1 MALGADG
8 YHRAAEGAAQ
18 SVLEHTDW
26 DLVLVADRPLSA
38 ALAADP
44 RVCGIRVDPVDGEDR
59 AARFLA
65 KFHALDRAI
74 AVADTPLMVLFDADA
89 RVVRPTTGA
98 DVAAALAGHPLGMV
112 EQATIRGSSMDRA
125 AFLEHYR
132 VHTLGFI
139 DPEVS
144 PPTLEAFRY
153 FNSGVVLGRCD
164 ALAEVVADALARIAA
179 ARGPHVLGAH
189 MIADQDYFQHWVLS
203 VRPGSCADLDW
214 EWNHCSWWHDPFPR
228 DGARI
233 LHFSNF
239 MDGPTPETLAQM
251 DAISSRVAAGDALSA
266 RVTAVVVTHRS
277 ERVIDD
283 CARALRMAGVEH
295 VIVVDNASDDETV
308 ARARAAGCDVVELPR
323 NHGFAVGANAGLRLV
338 ETEIVCVVNPDCL
351 VDVATVR
358 RGAELCTDDAV
369 CAVPDFVDEA
379 GVVTAG
385 VRGAYTRRRLLADV
399 ARTHN
404 ATSRVAALAEHGPR
418 YDGHGWA
425 WPLGACVFLPAA
437 ALRRLGGFDEAY
449 FLYMEDVDLG
459 QRWCA
464 AGGRIVSTGT
474 TVRHAEQQGADVKA
488 AARGALLAAA
498 RVQYSRRAFG
508 PITGRLAQL
517 LAGNAA

>member
-1 MALGADG
+1 
-8 YHRAAEGAAQ
+8 
-18 SVLEHTDW
+18 
-26 DLVLVADRPLSA
+26 
-38 ALAADP
+38 
-44 RVCGIRVDPVDGEDR
+44 
-59 AARFLA
+59 
-65 KFHALDRAI
+65 
-74 AVADTPLMVLFDADA
+74 
-89 RVVRPTTGA
+89 
-98 DVAAALAGHPLGMV
+98 
-112 EQATIRGSSMDRA
+112 
-125 AFLEHYR
+125 
-132 VHTLGFI
+132 
-139 DPEVS
+139 
-144 PPTLEAFRY
+144 
-153 FNSGVVLGRCD
+153 
-164 ALAEVVADALARIAA
+164 
-179 ARGPHVLGAH
+179 
-189 MIADQDYFQHWVLS
+189 
-203 VRPGSCADLDW
+203 
-214 EWNHCSWWHDPFPR
+214 
-228 DGARI
+228 
-233 LHFSNF
+233 
-239 MDGPTPETLAQM
+239 
-251 DAISSRVAAGDALSA
+251 
-266 RVTAVVVTHRS
+266 
-277 ERVIDD
+277 
-283 CARALRMAGVEH
+283 VEH
-295 VIVVDNASDDETV
+295 VIVVDNASDDATV
-308 ARARAAGCDVVELPR
+308 ARSRASGCDVVELPR

-385 VRGAYTRRRLLADV
+385 VRGAYPRRRLLADV

-404 ATSRVAALAEHGPR
+404 ATRRVAALAEHGPR